1 MITTLTYY
9 QNEIVLPEISDLT
22 GYLLLAGAGQLLC
35 LVRRDECQIVLEQ
48 VSFLHQ
54 LLLTHAPD
62 ITVHIN
68 IFQLWWA

>member
-62 ITVHIN
+62 ITV
-68 IFQLWWA
+68 Q